1 MPKPAI
7 KTYAL
12 TLSEP
17 PNMRNK
23 IFKIAHFR
31 TNKYKLA
38 TKKP

>member
-1 MPKPAI
+1 MPMPKPAI

-23 IFKIAHFR
+23 IFKKLTSEQ
-31 TNKYKLA
+31 TN
-38 TKKP
+38 TN